1 MGEAKPLRLVFMG
14 TPDLA
19 AAVLNRVLAWDGG
32 EVVAVYCQPDRPAG
46 RGMTVKA
53 PPVKECALLHSLP
66 VLQPLN
72 FKHDGDIAALRAFRP
87 DYLLVAAYGLIL
99 PQRVLDIPTRMP
111 LNVHTSLLPAYR
123 GAAPIQRAIM
133 DGNTETGVTVMRMEA
148 GLDTGP
154 IVLQANVSIGQ
165 DDTSED
171 VHDVLGY
178 LGGKTL
184 VQALEGLESG
194 KLTCTPQDDAKASYA
209 PKLHKSDGYL
219 DFLRTGAEI
228 HAQRRGVTPW
238 PGAFAS
244 FERDG
249 EVSLPVTILD
259 GKLFAGDLAPVFPE
273 ALSLP
278 PGVVLPELVEK
289 ALAVTCADGVYL
301 LTSLRP
307 AGRKAMDAAAFM
319 NGYRKGR
326 DGARFALPPG

>member
-1 MGEAKPLRLVFMG
+1 MG

-19 AAVLNRVLAWDGG
+19 AAVLSHVLAWDGG

-46 RGMTVKA
+46 RGMTLKA
-53 PPVKECALLHSLP
+53 PPVKEFALLHSLP

-72 FKHDGDIAALRAFRP
+72 FANDEEVAALRAFKP

-99 PQRVLDIPTRMP
+99 PRRVLDIPTRMP
-111 LNVHTSLLPAYR
+111 LNVHASLLPAYR

-133 DGNTETGVTVMRMEA
+133 DGNTETGITIMRMEA

-154 IVLQANVSIGQ
+154 IILQVKVSIGR
-165 DDTSED
+165 DDTSGD
-171 VHDVLGY
+171 LRGTLGDF
-178 LGGKTL
+178 GGKSL
-184 VQALEGLESG
+184 VRALEGIESG
-194 KLTCTPQDDAKASYA
+194 ELTGTPQDEAKASYA
-209 PKLHKSDGYL
+209 SKLQKSDGYL
-219 DFLRTGAEI
+219 DFSRTGAEI

-249 EVSLPVTILD
+249 EAPMLVSILQ
-259 GKLFAGDLAPVFPE
+259 GKLFGGGLASVFPE
-273 ALSLP
+273 ALSQP
-278 PGVVLPELVEK
+278 PGAVLPELVDK

-326 DGARFALPPG
+326 DGVRFALPPG

>member
-1 MGEAKPLRLVFMG
+1 MG

-19 AAVLNRVLAWDGG
+19 AAVLRRVLARDGG

-46 RGMTVKA
+46 RGMTLKA
-53 PPVKECALLHSLP
+53 PPVKELALLHSLP
-66 VLQPLN
+66 VLQPLH
-72 FKHDGDIAALRAFRP
+72 FKNDEDIAALRAFRP

-154 IVLQANVSIGQ
+154 IILQTKVPIGQ

-171 VHDVLGY
+171 LHGILGD
-178 LGGKTL
+178 LGGETL

-209 PKLHKSDGYL
+209 PKLQKRDGSL
-219 DFLRTGAEI
+219 DFSRTGAEI

-249 EVSLPVTILD
+249 EAPLQVTILD

-273 ALSLP
+273 ARSLP
-278 PGVVLPELVEK
+278 PGAVLPELVDK